1 MAQEILT
8 TEKRI
13 LEAARTH
20 FHEKGFAGARM
31 QKIADEAGINK
42 AMLHYYYRTKEQ
54 LFQAVF
60 QQDIQ
65 KLMPE
70 IIQILT
76 SDLSLYQKIRQ
87 FADRYITNIQ
97 ENPFLPGFV
106 VHELSQNPERL
117 VNMVAEQNAIQLEPF
132 FNQVQREIDAGRI
145 RAQDP
150 RQLFVSLVSMC
161 IFPFIGKPLVKMILA
176 MDEED
181 FQTFLESRKAEVAES
196 IIASIDK
203 QENE

>member
-1 MAQEILT
+1 
-8 TEKRI
+8 
-13 LEAARTH
+13 
-20 FHEKGFAGARM
+20 
-31 QKIADEAGINK
+31 
-42 AMLHYYYRTKEQ
+42 
-54 LFQAVF
+54 
-60 QQDIQ
+60 
-65 KLMPE
+65 MPE